1 MGVVETEKRTLFS
14 ECRLEEYESINME
27 NSEDGSELVNSV
39 SPNQR
44 DRVED
49 VHLQFEGYLKK
60 TCHANRTCMKKT
72 QLASCLEDM
81 GEKQLTSMS
90 WSVQLKELDSAL
102 TS

>member
-44 DRVED
+44 DRVEN

-72 QLASCLEDM
+72 QPASCMEDLE
-81 GEKQLTSMS
+81 EQLTSMS

-102 TS
+102 TA

>member
-14 ECRLEEYESINME
+14 ECRPEEYESINLE
-27 NSEDGSELVNSV
+27 NSEAGSELVNYV

-44 DRVED
+44 DRVES
-49 VHLQFEGYLKK
+49 VHLQPEGYLKK

-72 QLASCLEDM
+72 QPASCLEDL

-90 WSVQLKELDSAL
+90 WSAQLKELDSAL
-102 TS
+102 TA

>member
-14 ECRLEEYESINME
+14 ECRPEEYESINLE
-27 NSEDGSELVNSV
+27 NSEAGSELVNSV

-72 QLASCLEDM
+72 QPASCLED
-81 GEKQLTSMS
+81 QLTSMS
-90 WSVQLKELDSAL
+90 WSVQPKELDSAL
-102 TS
+102 TA

>member
-1 MGVVETEKRTLFS
+1 MGIVETEKRTLFS
-14 ECRLEEYESINME
+14 ECRLEEYESINLE
-27 NSEDGSELVNSV
+27 NSEDGSGLVNSV

-72 QLASCLEDM
+72 QPASCLEDL

-90 WSVQLKELDSAL
+90 WSMQLKELDSAL
-102 TS
+102 TA